1 MRYRSAQAHYLLFAS
16 ALLVMMACPPVTF
29 GLLPSSSLPTD
40 EVAKT
45 ELNLQSVDDSDQML
59 NAGTGF
65 PDVPLEEELEAN
77 DPLFAGTPLFSDPA
91 TIETTAD
98 VPVVQSETT
107 NWPTIVRFLTYC
119 YMLGVVLL
127 LGRFVLGMQGAARI
141 RRSSRLLDD
150 PEILRAIT
158 RRAKALGLRNPPP
171 VLLCQQLLVPAVVGF
186 IRPAI
191 LLPVAMMSGLTPQLV
206 EDVLT
211 HELAHIRRYDYL
223 VNVVQRVVESFLFFH
238 PAVWFVSQ
246 RIRIE
251 REHCCDDLVIAL
263 GTKPVDYATALLNV
277 VESSSNNELE
287 MNFSQL
293 VTLPAIGN
301 RSELR
306 RRIERLV
313 NGHQQPQV
321 YLTRKRII
329 QQMPLSRKQVRIP
342 VMDWPRSPCCGLE
355 VLRSTIRRERFC
367 VAFSPNGSLLASGC
381 EERIRFWD
389 VKTGQL
395 VSELPVGANAMSFS
409 PDGTRLATG
418 EGDGRGHK
426 KGQIRLWDLE
436 AAETIFQKEKAH
448 STLARKN
455 VKPEVFILEEIT
467 GIVFAPDG
475 KTFSTVSRGKF
486 VRSWDVKSGKEV
498 RTLQASTT
506 RRRGTGFALSTDGT
520 IPGHCR

>member
-1 MRYRSAQAHYLLFAS
+1 MNIFSWLDDVVCERLMLTFAHFLWQGVAIGLLAGLLGFLMRHRSAQAHYLLFAS
-16 ALLVMMACPPVTF
+16 ALLAMMACPPVTF

-293 VTLPAIGN
+293 VILPAIGN

-321 YLTRKRII
+321 YLTRKGII
-329 QQMPLSRKQVRIP
+329 MVGLTTTLVLVGSMLFSATFETDDEREDQHAAQTTDAVVQKTGENPGDGLAEKPL
-342 VMDWPRSPCCGLE
+342 
-355 VLRSTIRRERFC
+355 LRLGSLTLNHPQRTFC

-436 AAETIFQKEKAH
+436 AAETIF
-448 STLARKN
+448 
-455 VKPEVFILEEIT
+455 
-467 GIVFAPDG
+467 
-475 KTFSTVSRGKF
+475 
-486 VRSWDVKSGKEV
+486 
-498 RTLQASTT
+498 
-506 RRRGTGFALSTDGT
+506 
-520 IPGHCR
+520 